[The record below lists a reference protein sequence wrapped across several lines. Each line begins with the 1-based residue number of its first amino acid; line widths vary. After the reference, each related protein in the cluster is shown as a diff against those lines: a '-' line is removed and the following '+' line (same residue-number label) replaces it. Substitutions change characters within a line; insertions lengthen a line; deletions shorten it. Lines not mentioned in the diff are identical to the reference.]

1 MTDITAKPL
10 TVSRLYNVVKSSNN
24 RCGSLITINGRRSDA
39 FVYIISGSCTYTVD
53 GTSFTVEAGDVL
65 YLSNNSVYTMY
76 IHTSDYRF
84 IFCDFEFIEPEKRKC
99 DYYRNKNAEWE
110 ALFTRLIRFWGS
122 EDANAYCEAMSLLY
136 RIYGAV
142 IFEANKRY
150 VSSGTKDKIN
160 NARSYI
166 DAHFADPELSVALL
180 AEKANMSQVYFR
192 KTFRS
197 QIGVSPSQYVS
208 AVRLTNAKKLMEYQF
223 LTLEECASASGFLTV
238 QYFCRVFK
246 KEFGTT
252 PAKYRKIK

>member
-1 MTDITAKPL
+1 MTDITSKPL
-10 TVSRLYNVVKSSNN
+10 TIARLYNVVKASNN

-53 GTSFTVEAGDVL
+53 GTSFTVEAGDIL
-65 YLSNNSVYTMY
+65 YLSNNSFYTMY

-110 ALFTRLIRFWGS
+110 ALFTKLIRFCGS

-150 VSSGTKDKIN
+150 VSSGTKDKIS
-160 NARSYI
+160 NARTYI
-166 DAHFADPELSVALL
+166 DAHFADPELSVTLL
-180 AEKANMSQVYFR
+180 AENAGMSDVYFR
-192 KTFRS
+192 KIFRS
-197 QIGVSPSQYVS
+197 QIGVAPSQYIIS
-208 AVRLTNAKKLMEYQF
+208 SRLLNAKKLMEYPF
-223 LTLEECASASGFLTV
+223 LSIEDCAVASGFTTV

-246 KEFGTT
+246 KEYGVT
-252 PAKYRKIK
+252 PSKYRKK